1 MKNFKMLLITFSV
14 LITFSANHGEAS
26 TYVQDLKALN
36 PALGTALHQYKIY
49 DMSEAVN
56 SSGELKRQ
64 ATTIVCNRVIEQMAN
79 DALEN
84 PELKEKYLDSSKG
97 IHGQYF
103 SKNLIG
109 FVNAVLN
116 DAIWNNNGGDMVA
129 SFNSY
134 GRLEVSYYE
143 KELHKTAG
151 FDKLLS
157 ELSDALVPGAYN
169 FGKLVFHPDFDPTV
183 LGMD

>member
-1 MKNFKMLLITFSV
+1 MDKTFYDSV
-14 LITFSANHGEAS
+14 KKELFEDILPYWEKFSRDDVNTGFFGEIDNDNHQNEQIERS
-26 TYVQDLKALN
+26 IVMTSRFLWTYSAVARYTKETKYLEMSHFA
-36 PALGTALHQYKIY
+36 YK
-49 DMSEAVN
+49 
-56 SSGELKRQ
+56 
-64 ATTIVCNRVIEQMAN
+64 VI
-79 DALEN
+79 
-84 PELKEKYLDSSKG
+84 KEKYLDSSKG